1 MISNK
6 PAGFWIRF
14 LANLIDGVLIL
25 MLAAIV
31 AVLIGEESFWNYW
44 NNDVNTT
51 SESVANLFYS
61 IIFIIIF
68 TASKFMGSPGK
79 LACRIKVV
87 NLNGSKISMLKSIGR
102 FFSYVISAL
111 PLLIGFMIA
120 GWNEEKKALH
130 DMICKTRVV
139 YRNGKVS

>member
-14 LANLIDGVLIL
+14 LADFIDGMLIL
-25 MLAAIV
+25 LLATVIAF
-31 AVLIGEESFWNYW
+31 LIGDDTFWSSW
-44 NNDVNTT
+44 SSTDETT
-51 SESVANLFYS
+51 SQSIANFLYG

-68 TASKFMGSPGK
+68 TGSKFMGSPGK
-79 LACRIKVV
+79 LTCKIKVV
-87 NLNGSKISMLKSIGR
+87 NVDGTQISMLKSIGR
-102 FFSYVISAL
+102 YLCYFISAL
-111 PLLIGFMIA
+111 PLGIGFMMA

-139 YRNGKVS
+139 YRNE

>member
-1 MISNK
+1 MDNK

-25 MLAAIV
+25 LLAAII
-31 AVLIGEESFWNYW
+31 ALLIGDETFWNYW
-44 NNDVNTT
+44 NNDVDTT
-51 SESVANLFYS
+51 SESVANFFYS
-61 IIFIIIF
+61 IIFVIIF
-68 TASKFMGSPGK
+68 TGSKFMGSPGK

-87 NLNGSKISMLKSIGR
+87 NVDGTQISMLKSIGR
-102 FFSYVISAL
+102 FLSYVISAL
-111 PLLIGFMIA
+111 PLLIGFMMA

-139 YRNGKVS
+139 YRDQ

>member
-31 AVLIGEESFWNYW
+31 AVLIGEENFWYQW
-44 NNDVNTT
+44 NNDIDST

-61 IIFIIIF
+61 ITFIIIF

-87 NLNGSKISMLKSIGR
+87 NVDGSKISMLKSIGR

-139 YRNGKVS
+139 YRNE

>member
-31 AVLIGEESFWNYW
+31 AVLIGEENFWYQW
-44 NNDVNTT
+44 NNDIDST

-61 IIFIIIF
+61 ITFIIIF

-87 NLNGSKISMLKSIGR
+87 NVDGSKISMLKSIGR
-102 FFSYVISAL
+102 FFCYVISAL

-139 YRNGKVS
+139 YRNE